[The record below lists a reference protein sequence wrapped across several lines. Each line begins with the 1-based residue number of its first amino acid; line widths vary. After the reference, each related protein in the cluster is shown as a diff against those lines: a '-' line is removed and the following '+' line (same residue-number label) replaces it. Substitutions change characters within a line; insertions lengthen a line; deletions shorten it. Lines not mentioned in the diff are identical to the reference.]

1 MSRQTEIRK
10 SLIALI
16 KEAAMRKIP
25 LTKNDAFQKLGFDG
39 KKESESEPWRIEK
52 SDIHGKGLFATRDI
66 EPGGLVAHSAT
77 FIPGTP
83 GKDTHHKWDL
93 SEAARY
99 TNHAADPN
107 TMVTSD
113 GENMKMVAASPI
125 KNGDEIRVSY
135 FQVSGA
141 MGPGTELTYKGVP
154 RKPVEA
160 EELSKWA
167 MDVE

>member
-1 MSRQTEIRK
+1 MKDDVIR
-10 SLIALI
+10 
-16 KEAAMRKIP
+16 
-25 LTKNDAFQKLGFDG
+25 KLGFDG
-39 KKESESEPWRIEK
+39 KKEPESEPWRIEK

-99 TNHAADPN
+99 TNHSSDPN
-107 TMVTSD
+107 TVVTSD
-113 GENMKMVAASPI
+113 GENMKMMAASPI
-125 KNGDEIRVSY
+125 KKGDEIRVSY

-167 MDVE
+167 MDPE

>member
-1 MSRQTEIRK
+1 MKSFINAKYKEEIIFTKNATEAIN
-10 SLIALI
+10 LIA
-16 KEAAMRKIP
+16 
-25 LTKNDAFQKLGFDG
+25 T
-39 KKESESEPWRIEK
+39 
-52 SDIHGKGLFATRDI
+52 
-66 EPGGLVAHSAT
+66 T
-77 FIPGTP
+77 FG
-83 GKDTHHKWDL
+83 
-93 SEAARY
+93 AQ
-99 TNHAADPN
+99 N
-107 TMVTSD
+107 
-113 GENMKMVAASPI
+113 I